1 MLIDFLLEFLQLLR
15 NFTEPLRPASID
27 TSSSTSN
34 STATVGENS
43 AISIINTDSNG
54 LNGSVSN
61 ISVIRSSFWTLREV
75 SAISLESDAAALEF
89 LQEMNYN
96 VDAAW
101 FSLCIHMCRGKG
113 NISYI
118 VIHSLQS

>member
-1 MLIDFLLEFLQLLR
+1 MFGFLFSEFLQLLR
-15 NFTEPLRPASID
+15 NFTDPLRPATID
-27 TSSSTSN
+27 ASTSSASSGGDSITITS
-34 STATVGENS
+34 ANS
-43 AISIINTDSNG
+43 AATTESIGITGPSNNISI
-54 LNGSVSN
+54 
-61 ISVIRSSFWTLREV
+61 IRSSFWTLREV

-113 NISYI
+113 YII
-118 VIHSLQS
+118 VIKTYIF

>member
-1 MLIDFLLEFLQLLR
+1 M
-15 NFTEPLRPASID
+15 RPASID
-27 TSSSTSN
+27 VGISGGDSIAVTTAN
-34 STATVGENS
+34 STATAESTGIS
-43 AISIINTDSNG
+43 APSYNN
-54 LNGSVSN
+54 V
-61 ISVIRSSFWTLREV
+61 SVIRSSFWTLREV

-113 NISYI
+113 
-118 VIHSLQS
+118 